1 MSQRPVPA
9 DRELHLSY
17 DASLHFGAKDHFF
30 HFLHG
35 YLIPGL
41 SMALDGEYGS
51 VSFEDCGPLM
61 NPKIAEACQLAG
73 LELAATT
80 SGHGHSSSGAY
91 LVPRWDNLLF
101 RPDGSHQTPA
111 EIQFFREKAERLRL
125 LLLERAEET
134 CRQRGTLKRWQNTE
148 VLVLKRSPEHPYYA
162 ATGNA
167 RFPKYGSGRRSL
179 INSAQI
185 ADYLLAAG
193 YSATEV
199 DMGTLPLWEQI
210 MAFRNASAAVGARGA
225 EFAHLF
231 WMKPDSAAVMFAT
244 PLKEENHASRS
255 LSEIFGIRF
264 VTPPVSDSFFSI
276 EPEEVLA
283 HLREMARSSSYSRH

>member
-1 MSQRPVPA
+1 MPKLPNPT

-17 DASLHFGAKDHFF
+17 DASLPFGAKDHFF

-41 SMALDGEYGS
+41 SLALDGEYGS
-51 VSFEDCGPLM
+51 LSFEDCGPLM

-73 LELAATT
+73 LKLAVTT
-80 SGHGHSSSGAY
+80 SGHERPLSGAC

-111 EIQFFREKAERLRL
+111 EIHSFREKTERVRR

-134 CRQRGTLKRWQNTE
+134 CLQKGTLKHWQNTE

-162 ATGNA
+162 AKGNA

-179 INSAQI
+179 VNSAQI
-185 ADYLLAAG
+185 AEYLLAAG
-193 YSATEV
+193 YNATEV

-231 WMKPDSAAVMFAT
+231 WMKPDSTAVMFAT
-244 PLKEENHASRS
+244 PLKQENHASRS

-264 VTPPVSDSFFSI
+264 VTPAVSHKFFSI
-276 EPEEVLA
+276 EPEEVLR
-283 HLREMARSSSYSRH
+283 HLR